1 MNLTNFGLVNS
12 FYISQLCGW
21 PGQWSGDGHLREDPG
36 PPVAPCT
43 PETLHKFNI
52 VVLKLFRCK
61 VTRQDDT
68 WMENLDGLP
77 DLLLP
82 GLFLLRRPGKQLSVR
97 RRWTKQRDC
106 SSYCFISAAGK
117 QKFVQQVQ
125 RCSSSSGAALGG
137 LHFTTEYGFKL
148 KNVPHGSSRPHCS
161 QVLAGKT

>member
-1 MNLTNFGLVNS
+1 MGNQSILSTVFALILKMIKSSGILFASQILNS
-12 FYISQLCGW
+12 VVGS
-21 PGQWSGDGHLREDPG
+21 WSGHGHLREDPG

-125 RCSSSSGAALGG
+125 RCSSSS
-137 LHFTTEYGFKL
+137 
-148 KNVPHGSSRPHCS
+148 
-161 QVLAGKT
+161 